1 MRSGVRRRFLL
12 FALVSSLVPVC
23 SGADASSKSSPSL
36 GSWLAR
42 KACSIQERPSGA
54 DAAIE
59 GCPELEAFVA
69 RGRKIVAGSD
79 GAADTI
85 DRLNAYF
92 FQAEGFQAT
101 HDLSSSDHL
110 LPGPVLAGKKGYCVG
125 LAAIYLILAREL
137 NLPIHAVAAP
147 QHVFLRWDDGSFRR
161 NIELFQEGRPA
172 PDKEYTDNQRIPQE
186 SIDDGVFLVNLTDKQ
201 FLGFIYQNLGVL
213 GSQQGKFEESGK
225 DYARAIHSNPKLA
238 AAFYNRGNDELKQ
251 KDYRKAVRD
260 YTKSLELYPTDAW
273 ALWNRGLAWEG
284 LGEGEQG
291 RKDKSQARELD
302 PTFNPPGETSN
313 P

>member
-1 MRSGVRRRFLL
+1 MRSGLRRRLLL
-12 FALVSSLVPVC
+12 FALISSLIPIC
-23 SGADASSKSSPSL
+23 SGATAASKSNPSL

-42 KACSIQERPSGA
+42 KACSIQERPS
-54 DAAIE
+54 AAEATIE
-59 GCPELEAFVA
+59 GCPGLDAFVA
-69 RGRKIVAGSD
+69 RGREIVTGSS

-85 DRLNAYF
+85 DRLNVYF

-101 HDLSSSDHL
+101 HDLSSSEHL

-125 LAAIYLILAREL
+125 LATIYLILAKEL
-137 NLPIHAVAAP
+137 NLPVHAVAAP

-161 NIELFQEGRPA
+161 NIELFQEGRPVL
-172 PDKEYTDNQRIPQE
+172 DKDYTDNQKIPQE

-201 FLGFIYQNLGVL
+201 FLGLIYQNLGVL

-225 DYARAIHSNPKLA
+225 DYARAIHLNPKLA

-251 KDYRKAVRD
+251 KQYREAVRD

-284 LGEGEQG
+284 LGEPENEK
-291 RKDKSQARELD
+291 KDKARARDLA
-302 PTFNPPGETSN
+302 PTFTPPR
-313 P
+313 